1 MPLAGN
7 IFGKKDVS
15 RSKSFHG
22 SVADADCDGPGQ
34 RNAPLAAR
42 RVMPAM
48 EIVAVEVV
56 FENHC
61 FRRDIRQEELPSRVL
76 IQLLEVGL
84 AIGAGIDS
92 AKLHGSSSE

>member
-1 MPLAGN
+1 
-7 IFGKKDVS
+7 
-15 RSKSFHG
+15 
-22 SVADADCDGPGQ
+22 
-34 RNAPLAAR
+34 
-42 RVMPAM
+42 M

-61 FRRDIRQEELPSRVL
+61 FRRDIRQEELPARVL

>member
-1 MPLAGN
+1 
-7 IFGKKDVS
+7 
-15 RSKSFHG
+15 
-22 SVADADCDGPGQ
+22 
-34 RNAPLAAR
+34 
-42 RVMPAM
+42 MPAM

-61 FRRDIRQEELPSRVL
+61 FSRDIRQEELPARVL